1 MKKSSY
7 MTRAMQARDPRYARV
22 LSKLGYE
29 RADMVAADAA
39 PMKKNVRQPS
49 KPAPQG
55 SAPQTA
61 GAGEDRAALRKQ
73 YQEVIGKKPFA
84 GWDAETLKAKIAE
97 AKA

>member
-22 LSKLGYE
+22 LSSLGYE
-29 RADMVAADAA
+29 RADLVADDAA
-39 PMKKNVRQPS
+39 PMKKKAAHPP

-55 SAPQTA
+55 NAPQKA
-61 GAGEDRAALRKQ
+61 GAGEAMAALRKQ

-84 GWDAETLKAKIAE
+84 GWDTDTLKVKIAK
-97 AKA
+97 AKG

>member
-7 MTRAMQARDPRYARV
+7 MTRAMQARDPRFARV
-22 LSKLGYE
+22 LSRLGYE
-29 RADMVAADAA
+29 RTDLIAAE
-39 PMKKNVRQPS
+39 PTEKK
-49 KPAPQG
+49 KPAAVKSTSVSSG
-55 SAPQTA
+55 KIAK
-61 GAGEDRAALRKQ
+61 GEGRAALRKQ

>member
-29 RADMVAADAA
+29 RADMVAEDTA
-39 PMKKNVRQPS
+39 PMKKNATKPP

-55 SAPQTA
+55 KAPQTA
-61 GAGEDRAALRKQ
+61 GADEDRAALRKQ

-84 GWDAETLKAKIAE
+84 GWDAETLRAKIAE